1 MKQCWKSIGYNSLWY
16 KKKEALKRKDTFWTL
31 KVSWCRNGQTQM
43 KKKRGKE
50 GINKWRLVFHEL
62 CISKAVLYAHIHQL
76 ATREGIGQQCTSNT
90 GGTELGVGG
99 GKAQHLG
106 NCWMWY
112 LYCSWVSKW
121 VKKENRKLQEL
132 SNITHR
138 WRFMRTFDCTSS
150 FWLL

>member
-1 MKQCWKSIGYNSLWY
+1 
-16 KKKEALKRKDTFWTL
+16 
-31 KVSWCRNGQTQM
+31 M

-50 GINKWRLVFHEL
+50 GINKWWLVFHEL
-62 CISKAVLYAHIHQL
+62 CISKAVLYTHIHQL

-90 GGTELGVGG
+90 EGTELGVGG
-99 GKAQHLG
+99 GKAQHLE
-106 NCWMWY
+106 NCSMWY

-138 WRFMRTFDCTSS
+138 WRFMRTFYRTSS
-150 FWLL
+150 FWLLLTNSCFSHRPPSHYTTSVWTFVSRAFTFFRMSPYHFHWWA